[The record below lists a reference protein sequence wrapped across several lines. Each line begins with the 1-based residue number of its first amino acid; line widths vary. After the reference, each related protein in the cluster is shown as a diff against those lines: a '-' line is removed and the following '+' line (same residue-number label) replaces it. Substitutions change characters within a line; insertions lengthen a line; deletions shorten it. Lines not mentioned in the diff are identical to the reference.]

1 MKQKLSS
8 MMGVLVMLIGITLVT
23 VGCDQANKAGGNG
36 DNTGNNSANG
46 ITGVWKITKLNG
58 QTFPKPMTEDGVPA
72 GAQEQPYFWLTTDG
86 KIIHVAEITGFPG
99 NNGFHKVPQEG
110 TYKLLPENKVEVDLG
125 LGLGGGSGAYTVSY
139 TISGN
144 TLTLKEMEIE
154 AVKVTSPTEAQIKA
168 LP

>member
-46 ITGVWKITKLNG
+46 ITGVWKITKFNE

-125 LGLGGGSGAYTVSY
+125 LGGGSGAYTVSY

-154 AVKVTSPTEAQIKA
+154 AVKVTSPTGAQIKA

>member
-1 MKQKLSS
+1 

-58 QTFPKPMTEDGVPA
+58 QTFPSSMTGEGVPA
-72 GAQEQPYFWLTTDG
+72 GAQQQPYFWLTTDG
-86 KIIHVAEITGFPG
+86 KIIQVIEITGYPDK
-99 NNGFHKVPQEG
+99 NGFHKVPQVG
-110 TYKLLPENKVEVDLG
+110 TYKLLPGNKVEVDLG
-125 LGLGGGSGAYTVSY
+125 EGASTASY

-144 TLTLKEMEIE
+144 TLTLKEMKIE

>member
-1 MKQKLSS
+1 

-125 LGLGGGSGAYTVSY
+125 LGGGSGAYTVSY